1 LVETMGEMVE
11 MLDNSNLLST
21 DGSVDLTG
29 ASIPFTN
36 R

>member
-1 LVETMGEMVE
+1 MGEMVE

-21 DGSVDLTG
+21 DGYVDLTG